1 MSTYRTIDA
10 KAELLGGIVDAA
22 AELNDRIIDA
32 NAELVT
38 EIRATTY
45 PDYTGEYNV
54 TPTEEAQQ
62 LNTAETVLLEN
73 VTVDAIPAD
82 YVGSGVTRQ
91 SELSVS
97 GLTVTAGAGYYEE
110 AVSETVTPNLQSASE
125 SYTPTESAQ
134 TDTITYDQDHDGLSS
149 VEITVGAIPAD
160 YVGSEIPRRDAL
172 SVSGAT
178 VSGAAGYYDETVSA
192 TVSSGSATTPD
203 TSITANPSISVGSD
217 GLISA
222 SVSKTQSVT
231 PTVQEGYVTTGTA
244 GNVTVSGSNTSQL
257 PTQAGTTI
265 TPSTSVQTAVPAG
278 KFTTGDVKVAAMTN
292 ATWKAGS
299 ILQPTPSISVDE
311 NGLITA
317 SVYES
322 TSVQPLSASGYAEKT
337 KWYSVIVNES
347 NTSQLS
353 TQAGTTI
360 TPTTSEQT
368 AVAAGKYTTGAVK
381 VAAMPSGTEG
391 TPVATKG
398 AVSGHSVSV
407 TPSVTNAAGYIAG
420 GTKTGTAVTVAAS
433 ELVSGTKSIS
443 ANGTGIDV
451 TNYAA
456 VDVAVPGPALQTKSV
471 TPTESAQAITP
482 DAGYYGLDEVDVGA
496 ISSTYVGSGIA
507 RNDSTDLSASGA
519 TVTAPAGYYEEAAT
533 KSVASGSAKTPATS
547 ITANPSISVDANG
560 LITAAASASK
570 NVTPTVTAGYVSAGT
585 AGTVTVSGSNTS
597 QLSTQA
603 GTTITPTTSEQTAV
617 AAGKYTTGAV
627 KVAAM
632 PSGTAGTPT
641 ASKGAVSG
649 HAVTVTPSVTNT
661 TGYITG
667 GTKTGTGVSVSAS
680 ELVSGTKSITA
691 NGTGIDVTNYAAVDV
706 SVSGGAPVL
715 ETVTKSYTPTESAQ
729 SETITPGAGYD
740 GIGEVDVSVG
750 AISSTY
756 VGSGVARRDSTNLS
770 ASGATVT
777 APAGYYEN
785 NATKTVASG
794 SATAPGTISGTSAT
808 VSTGTNT
815 LTLSKTVSVT
825 PSVTAGWVSSGTAGN
840 SQVSLTASVTTQAAQ
855 TIHPSTTDQTISSG
869 RYLTGTQT
877 FKAVT
882 TSNLT
887 ADNVKNGVVVTVGD
901 ADDADRILS
910 VTGTY
915 SGGGG
920 SSKNAQTAQSTSRST
935 SSTYTEVISL
945 TCTKAGT
952 YNVYWSTF
960 RSSTSG
966 TWGSQLYLNDTAYGS
981 AQTGSWSNHI
991 QNIHLSNVSIT
1002 ANADVAVRV
1011 RSRGSNYYGYVGTLT
1026 IIEV

>member
-32 NAELVT
+32 SGELVT

-54 TPTEEAQQ
+54 TPTEEEQQ

-82 YVGSGVTRQ
+82 YVGSGVARQ
-91 SELSVS
+91 SELAVS

-149 VEITVGAIPAD
+149 VEIAVGAIPAD
-160 YVGSEIPRRDAL
+160 YVGSEVPRRDSL

-178 VSGAAGYYDETVSA
+178 VSGAAGYYDEAVSA
-192 TVSSGSATTPD
+192 TVDAGSATTPD

-381 VAAMPSGTEG
+381 VAAMPSGT
-391 TPVATKG
+391 
-398 AVSGHSVSV
+398 
-407 TPSVTNAAGYIAG
+407 
-420 GTKTGTAVTVAAS
+420 
-433 ELVSGTKSIS
+433 
-443 ANGTGIDV
+443 
-451 TNYAA
+451 
-456 VDVAVPGPALQTKSV
+456 
-471 TPTESAQAITP
+471 
-482 DAGYYGLDEVDVGA
+482 
-496 ISSTYVGSGIA
+496 
-507 RNDSTDLSASGA
+507 
-519 TVTAPAGYYEEAAT
+519 
-533 KSVASGSAKTPATS
+533 
-547 ITANPSISVDANG
+547 
-560 LITAAASASK
+560 
-570 NVTPTVTAGYVSAGT
+570 
-585 AGTVTVSGSNTS
+585 
-597 QLSTQA
+597 
-603 GTTITPTTSEQTAV
+603 
-617 AAGKYTTGAV
+617 
-627 KVAAM
+627 
-632 PSGTAGTPT
+632 AGTPT

-667 GTKTGTGVSVSAS
+667 GTHTGTGVTVSAS
-680 ELVSGTKSITA
+680 ELVSGSETKTA
-691 NGTGIDVTNYAAVDV
+691 NGTYDVTNLAELIVNVA
-706 SVSGGAPVL
+706 GGGGGLTYETGTYTPTADTARPTITWTNTHTEAPVL
-715 ETVTKSYTPTESAQ
+715 VLFSDQTGTAHSTTNSNYNFMYCDFYKLWGYGIPYSSSGFRYAVAYYSYRGNSTS
-729 SETITPGAGYD
+729 S
-740 GIGEVDVSVG
+740 
-750 AISSTY
+750 ISS
-756 VGSGVARRDSTNLS
+756 
-770 ASGATVT
+770 
-777 APAGYYEN
+777 
-785 NATKTVASG
+785 
-794 SATAPGTISGTSAT
+794 SAT
-808 VSTGTNT
+808 VITNNSDST
-815 LTLSKTVSVT
+815 S
-825 PSVTAGWVSSGTAGN
+825 SSGT
-840 SQVSLTASVTTQAAQ
+840 TYPRYWASPTDF
-855 TIHPSTTDQTISSG
+855 HP
-869 RYLTGTQT
+869 
-877 FKAVT
+877 
-882 TSNLT
+882 
-887 ADNVKNGVVVTVGD
+887 
-901 ADDADRILS
+901 
-910 VTGTY
+910 Y
-915 SGGGG
+915 SG
-920 SSKNAQTAQSTSRST
+920 STSRYWRSGRTYKWIAVWKPT
-935 SSTYTEVISL
+935 S
-945 TCTKAGT
+945 
-952 YNVYWSTF
+952 
-960 RSSTSG
+960 
-966 TWGSQLYLNDTAYGS
+966 
-981 AQTGSWSNHI
+981 
-991 QNIHLSNVSIT
+991 
-1002 ANADVAVRV
+1002 
-1011 RSRGSNYYGYVGTLT
+1011 
-1026 IIEV
+1026 

>member
-54 TPTEEAQQ
+54 TPSEEAQQ

-125 SYTPTESAQ
+125 SYTPTESTQ
-134 TDTITYDQDHDGLSS
+134 TDTIVADFYHDGLSS

-160 YVGSEIPRRDAL
+160 YVGSEVPRRDSL

-178 VSGAAGYYDETVSA
+178 VSGAAGYYDEAVSA

-257 PTQAGTTI
+257 STQAGTTI

-471 TPTESAQAITP
+471 TPTESAQTITP

-560 LITAAASASK
+560 LITATASVSK

-617 AAGKYTTGAV
+617 AAGKFTTGAV

-649 HAVTVTPSVTNT
+649 HSVTVTPSVTNSA
-661 TGYITG
+661 GYISG
-667 GTKTGTGVSVSAS
+667 GTHTGTGVTVSAS
-680 ELVSGTKSITA
+680 ELVSGSETKTA
-691 NGTGIDVTNYAAVDV
+691 NGTYDVTNLAELVV
-706 SVSGGAPVL
+706 
-715 ETVTKSYTPTESAQ
+715 
-729 SETITPGAGYD
+729 
-740 GIGEVDVSVG
+740 
-750 AISSTY
+750 
-756 VGSGVARRDSTNLS
+756 
-770 ASGATVT
+770 
-777 APAGYYEN
+777 
-785 NATKTVASG
+785 
-794 SATAPGTISGTSAT
+794 
-808 VSTGTNT
+808 
-815 LTLSKTVSVT
+815 
-825 PSVTAGWVSSGTAGN
+825 
-840 SQVSLTASVTTQAAQ
+840 
-855 TIHPSTTDQTISSG
+855 
-869 RYLTGTQT
+869 
-877 FKAVT
+877 
-882 TSNLT
+882 
-887 ADNVKNGVVVTVGD
+887 NV
-901 ADDADRILS
+901 
-910 VTGTY
+910 

-920 SSKNAQTAQSTSRST
+920 SGLTKLATKDLGTIST
-935 SSTYTEVISL
+935 SSTSAADTGQTLDVEGFDAYDLLICITHTSPHTNNRNLGTIRLVNLAATSNVDTKTGTGVATSTQNIKLSSSGVIQ
-945 TCTKAGT
+945 TRVGT
-952 YNVYWSTF
+952 TPYGVYVNTATLN
-960 RSSTSG
+960 TSG
-966 TWGSQLYLNDTAYGS
+966 TRR
-981 AQTGSWSNHI
+981 I
-991 QNIHLSNVSIT
+991 
-1002 ANADVAVRV
+1002 
-1011 RSRGSNYYGYVGTLT
+1011 TLT
-1026 IIEV
+1026 IYQRYNSTSSGTINGHYVLDVYGLKLSDLL